1 MYKSERTHEGGPN
14 ETDET
19 SWISSLNSSIKYHLA
34 PTQPLNVISYF
45 DAAFATHDDSKSHS
59 GVTIFVAGM
68 LVYASSKKQKCVA
81 KSPTESELV
90 ALTENI
96 GLVELFEEFI
106 TLLIKDKITTPIMY
120 QDSSSEVTLVTHGGG
135 VTRTRHLKNH
145 MHLAKEAVDMVHL
158 VIKHCKAELMIAD
171 GLTKPLD
178 GSDFTKFIQGLNIF
192 KPQKTTGER

>member
-1 MYKSERTHEGGPN
+1 
-14 ETDET
+14 
-19 SWISSLNSSIKYHLA
+19 
-34 PTQPLNVISYF
+34 
-45 DAAFATHDDSKSHS
+45 
-59 GVTIFVAGM
+59 M

-120 QDSSSEVTLVTHGGG
+120 QDISSVVTLVTHGGG

-145 MHLAKEAVDMVHL
+145 MHLAKEAVDMVRL
-158 VIKHCKAELMIAD
+158 VIKHCKAEMMIAD